1 MEGYRNMSMQ
11 GVLIA
16 RALVWFLIGIAMFVS
31 LSYQTPEEKKA
42 GKREEKKTMR
52 IIVSIAGII
61 IVGIGVADI
70 IFAISP
76 HLETRDLELVG
87 MSTKRLFEASCSF
100 EDENEV
106 LSLDVPSDVARND
119 LTDLLSEGTW
129 YTVTYET
136 RSKVVVKIH
145 ELE

>member
-1 MEGYRNMSMQ
+1 MGMK
-11 GVLIA
+11 GILVT
-16 RALVWFLIGIAMFVS
+16 RALVWLIVGAALFFS
-31 LSYQTPEEKKA
+31 LMYQLPEERKSSKA
-42 GKREEKKTMR
+42 EKKTMR

-76 HLETRDLELVG
+76 PLETRDLELVG
-87 MSTKRLFEASCSF
+87 MSTKRMFEASCSF

>member
-1 MEGYRNMSMQ
+1 MSMQ

-31 LSYQTPEEKKA
+31 LSYQTPEGKKA
-42 GKREEKKTMR
+42 GKREKKTMR

>member
-1 MEGYRNMSMQ
+1 MGMK
-11 GVLIA
+11 GILVT
-16 RALVWFLIGIAMFVS
+16 RALVWLIVGAS
-31 LSYQTPEEKKA
+31 LFFSLMYQLPEERKSSKA
-42 GKREEKKTMR
+42 EKKTMR

-87 MSTKRLFEASCSF
+87 MSTKRMFEASCSF

>member
-1 MEGYRNMSMQ
+1 MSMQ

-42 GKREEKKTMR
+42 GKREKKTMR

-87 MSTKRLFEASCSF
+87 MSTKRMFEASCSF

-119 LTDLLSEGTW
+119 LTALLSEGTW

>member
-1 MEGYRNMSMQ
+1 MGMK
-11 GVLIA
+11 GILVT
-16 RALVWFLIGIAMFVS
+16 RALVWLIVGAALFFS
-31 LSYQTPEEKKA
+31 LMYQLPEERKSSKA
-42 GKREEKKTMR
+42 EKKTMR

-87 MSTKRLFEASCSF
+87 MSTKRMFEASCSF

-106 LSLDVPSDVARND
+106 LSLDVPSDVARNN

>member
-42 GKREEKKTMR
+42 GKREKKTMR

-87 MSTKRLFEASCSF
+87 MSTKRMFEASCSF

-106 LSLDVPSDVARND
+106 LSLDVPSDVAKND

>member
-1 MEGYRNMSMQ
+1 MSMQ

-31 LSYQTPEEKKA
+31 LSYQTPEGKKA
-42 GKREEKKTMR
+42 GKREKKTMR

-87 MSTKRLFEASCSF
+87 MSTKRMFEASCSF

>member
-1 MEGYRNMSMQ
+1 MSMQ

-42 GKREEKKTMR
+42 GKREKKTMR

-87 MSTKRLFEASCSF
+87 MSTKRMFEASCSF

>member
-1 MEGYRNMSMQ
+1 MGMK
-11 GVLIA
+11 GILVT
-16 RALVWFLIGIAMFVS
+16 RALVWLIVGAALFFS
-31 LSYQTPEEKKA
+31 LMYQLPEERKSSKA
-42 GKREEKKTMR
+42 EKKTMR

-87 MSTKRLFEASCSF
+87 MSTKRMFEASCSF

-119 LTDLLSEGTW
+119 LTDVLSEGTW

>member
-42 GKREEKKTMR
+42 GKREKKTMR

-87 MSTKRLFEASCSF
+87 MSTKRMFEASCSF

-145 ELE
+145 GLE

>member
-42 GKREEKKTMR
+42 GKREKKTMR

-87 MSTKRLFEASCSF
+87 MSTKRMFEASCSF

-119 LTDLLSEGTW
+119 LTDLLNEGTW

>member
-1 MEGYRNMSMQ
+1 MSMQ

-42 GKREEKKTMR
+42 GKREKKTMR

-87 MSTKRLFEASCSF
+87 MSTKRMFEASCSF

-119 LTDLLSEGTW
+119 LTDLLNEGTW

>member
-1 MEGYRNMSMQ
+1 MGMK
-11 GVLIA
+11 GILVT
-16 RALVWFLIGIAMFVS
+16 RALVWLIVGAALFVS
-31 LSYQTPEEKKA
+31 LMYQLPEERKSSKA
-42 GKREEKKTMR
+42 EKKTMR

-87 MSTKRLFEASCSF
+87 MSTKRMFEASCSF

>member
-1 MEGYRNMSMQ
+1 MSMQ

-42 GKREEKKTMR
+42 GKREKKAMR

-87 MSTKRLFEASCSF
+87 MSTKRMFEASCSF

>member
-42 GKREEKKTMR
+42 GKREKKTMR

-119 LTDLLSEGTW
+119 LTDLLNEGTW

>member
-1 MEGYRNMSMQ
+1 MSMQ

-16 RALVWFLIGIAMFVS
+16 RALVWFLIGIAMCVS

-42 GKREEKKTMR
+42 GKREKKTMR

>member
-1 MEGYRNMSMQ
+1 MGMK
-11 GVLIA
+11 GILVT
-16 RALVWFLIGIAMFVS
+16 RALVWLIVGAALFFS
-31 LSYQTPEEKKA
+31 LMYKLPEERKSSKA
-42 GKREEKKTMR
+42 EKKTMR

-87 MSTKRLFEASCSF
+87 MSTKRMFEASCSF

>member
-1 MEGYRNMSMQ
+1 MGMK
-11 GVLIA
+11 GILVT
-16 RALVWFLIGIAMFVS
+16 RALVWLIVGAALFFS
-31 LSYQTPEEKKA
+31 LMYQLPEERKSSKA
-42 GKREEKKTMR
+42 EKKTMR

-87 MSTKRLFEASCSF
+87 MSTKRMFEASCSF

-145 ELE
+145 ELTE

>member
-1 MEGYRNMSMQ
+1 MGMKEI
-11 GVLIA
+11 LIV
-16 RALVWFLIGIAMFVS
+16 RALVWLIVGVALFVS
-31 LSYQTPEEKKA
+31 LMYQLPEERKSSKA
-42 GKREEKKTMR
+42 EKKTMR

-87 MSTKRLFEASCSF
+87 MSTKRMFEASCSF

>member
-1 MEGYRNMSMQ
+1 MGMK
-11 GVLIA
+11 GILVT
-16 RALVWFLIGIAMFVS
+16 RALVWLIVGAALFVS
-31 LSYQTPEEKKA
+31 LMYQLPEERKSSKA
-42 GKREEKKTMR
+42 EKKTMR

-87 MSTKRLFEASCSF
+87 MSTKRMFEASCSF

-106 LSLDVPSDVARND
+106 LSLDVPSGVARND

-136 RSKVVVKIH
+136 RSKVVVEIH

>member
-1 MEGYRNMSMQ
+1 MGMK
-11 GVLIA
+11 GILVT
-16 RALVWFLIGIAMFVS
+16 RALVWLIVGAALFFS
-31 LSYQTPEEKKA
+31 LMYQLPEERKTSKA
-42 GKREEKKTMR
+42 EKKTMR

-87 MSTKRLFEASCSF
+87 MSTKRMFEASCSF

>member
-1 MEGYRNMSMQ
+1 MGMK
-11 GVLIA
+11 GILVT
-16 RALVWFLIGIAMFVS
+16 RALVWLIVGAALFFS
-31 LSYQTPEEKKA
+31 LMYQLPEERKSSKA
-42 GKREEKKTMR
+42 EKKTMR

-87 MSTKRLFEASCSF
+87 MSTKRMFEASCSF

-136 RSKVVVKIH
+136 RSKVVVIIH

>member
-42 GKREEKKTMR
+42 GKREKKTMR

-87 MSTKRLFEASCSF
+87 MSTKRMFEASCSF

>member
-1 MEGYRNMSMQ
+1 MGMK
-11 GVLIA
+11 GILVT
-16 RALVWFLIGIAMFVS
+16 RALVWLIVGAALFFS
-31 LSYQTPEEKKA
+31 LMYQLPEERKA
-42 GKREEKKTMR
+42 SKAEKKTMR

-87 MSTKRLFEASCSF
+87 MSTKRMFEASCSF

>member
-1 MEGYRNMSMQ
+1 MSMQ

-42 GKREEKKTMR
+42 GKREKKTMR

-136 RSKVVVKIH
+136 RDMVYRYLRNSIKSGC
-145 ELE
+145 

>member
-1 MEGYRNMSMQ
+1 MGMKEI
-11 GVLIA
+11 LIV
-16 RALVWFLIGIAMFVS
+16 RALVWLLVGAALFVS
-31 LSYQTPEEKKA
+31 LMYQLPEEKKA
-42 GKREEKKTMR
+42 GKREKKTMR

-87 MSTKRLFEASCSF
+87 MSTKRMFEASCSF

>member
-1 MEGYRNMSMQ
+1 MGMK
-11 GVLIA
+11 GILVT
-16 RALVWFLIGIAMFVS
+16 RALVWLIVGAALFVS
-31 LSYQTPEEKKA
+31 LMYQLPEERKSSKA
-42 GKREEKKTMR
+42 EKKTMR
-52 IIVSIAGII
+52 IIVSIVGII

-87 MSTKRLFEASCSF
+87 MSTKRMFEASCSF

>member
-1 MEGYRNMSMQ
+1 MGMK
-11 GVLIA
+11 GILVT
-16 RALVWFLIGIAMFVS
+16 RALVWLIVGAALFFS
-31 LSYQTPEEKKA
+31 LMYQLPEERKSSKA
-42 GKREEKKTMR
+42 EKKTMR

-76 HLETRDLELVG
+76 HLEPHLETRDLELVG
-87 MSTKRLFEASCSF
+87 MSTKRMFEASCSF

>member
-1 MEGYRNMSMQ
+1 MGMK
-11 GVLIA
+11 GILVT
-16 RALVWFLIGIAMFVS
+16 RALVWLIVGAALFFS
-31 LSYQTPEEKKA
+31 LMYQLPEERKSSKA
-42 GKREEKKTMR
+42 EKKTMR

-87 MSTKRLFEASCSF
+87 MSTKRMFEASCSF

-106 LSLDVPSDVARND
+106 LSLDVPTDVARND
-119 LTDLLSEGTW
+119 LTDLLNEGTW

>member
-1 MEGYRNMSMQ
+1 MSMQ

-42 GKREEKKTMR
+42 GKREKKTMR

-87 MSTKRLFEASCSF
+87 MSTKRMFEASCSF

-106 LSLDVPSDVARND
+106 LSLDVPSDVVRND
-119 LTDLLSEGTW
+119 LTDLLNEGTW

>member
-1 MEGYRNMSMQ
+1 MSMQ

-42 GKREEKKTMR
+42 GKREKKTMR

-119 LTDLLSEGTW
+119 LTDLLNEGTW

>member
-42 GKREEKKTMR
+42 GKREKKTMR

-87 MSTKRLFEASCSF
+87 MSTKRMFEASCSF

-106 LSLDVPSDVARND
+106 LSLDVPSDVVRND
-119 LTDLLSEGTW
+119 LTDLLNEGTW

>member
-1 MEGYRNMSMQ
+1 MSMQ

-42 GKREEKKTMR
+42 GKREKKTMR

-87 MSTKRLFEASCSF
+87 MSTKRMFEASCSF

-106 LSLDVPSDVARND
+106 LSLDVPSDVAKND

>member
-1 MEGYRNMSMQ
+1 MGMK
-11 GVLIA
+11 GILVT
-16 RALVWFLIGIAMFVS
+16 RALVWLIVGAALFFS
-31 LSYQTPEEKKA
+31 LMYQLPEERKSSKA
-42 GKREEKKTMR
+42 ENKTMR

-87 MSTKRLFEASCSF
+87 MSTKRMFEASCSF

>member
-1 MEGYRNMSMQ
+1 MSMQ

-42 GKREEKKTMR
+42 GKREKKTMR

>member
-1 MEGYRNMSMQ
+1 MSMQ
-11 GVLIA
+11 DVLIA

-42 GKREEKKTMR
+42 GKREKKTMR

-87 MSTKRLFEASCSF
+87 MSTKRMFEASCSF

>member
-1 MEGYRNMSMQ
+1 MGMK
-11 GVLIA
+11 GILVT
-16 RALVWFLIGIAMFVS
+16 RALVWLIVGAALFFS
-31 LSYQTPEEKKA
+31 LMYQLPEERKSSKA
-42 GKREEKKTMR
+42 EKKTMR

-87 MSTKRLFEASCSF
+87 MSTKRMFEASCSF
-100 EDENEV
+100 EDENED